1 MGKNLHYSII
11 NFIQERLQEC
21 NKIVSFNFIPNDN
34 YYIINV
40 NRVFPYETFNI
51 YMCDQYRYTMID
63 YYNKPNE
70 INKGDFLFLA
80 RPEANFSNEIEILE
94 VALSEGIYIG
104 KFKKLLTFIN
114 NNLNDA
120 NADFL
125 IYLKTLKEETKI

>member
-1 MGKNLHYSII
+1 
-11 NFIQERLQEC
+11 
-21 NKIVSFNFIPNDN
+21 
-34 YYIINV
+34 
-40 NRVFPYETFNI
+40 
-51 YMCDQYRYTMID
+51 MID
-63 YYNKPNE
+63 YYSKPNE

-94 VALSEGIYIG
+94 IALSEGIYIG

-125 IYLKTLKEETKI
+125 IYLKTLKGETKYKRN